1 MTGKSN
7 NNKSATITA
16 IIFIA
21 AMTSLLVTSAVNL
34 TLIYQDAYAY
44 SGSQSSGQANDCGN
58 GILAFSIL
66 CQNCDSQI
74 QGDENSLGILCEQSA
89 PSVPESEPETAE
101 LTVVK
106 LVSCDF
112 VDLPL
117 DLCPSPDE
125 FTMNVEGNNPSPS
138 SFPGSSQGTVV
149 TIEPGP
155 YEVTEIAPPTPPGVE
170 FDGGTF
176 SADCTGDI
184 NAGESKTC
192 TVTNGYTNAND

>member
-7 NNKSATITA
+7 NNKSTTVTA
-16 IIFIA
+16 IICIG
-21 AMTSLLVTSAVNL
+21 AMTSLLATSVVNL

-58 GILAFSIL
+58 RILAFSIL

-74 QGDENSLGILCEQSA
+74 QGDENSLGVLCEQST
-89 PSVPESEPETAE
+89 PSVPESEPEIAE

-106 LVSCDF
+106 LVTCDF
-112 VDLPL
+112 VNLPL
-117 DLCPSPDE
+117 DLCPLPDE

-138 SFPGSSQGTVV
+138 SFPGSSQGTIV
-149 TIEPGP
+149 TLEPGQ

-184 NAGESKTC
+184 NVGESKTC
-192 TVTNGYTNAND
+192 TITNGYTNANG

>member
-7 NNKSATITA
+7 NNKSTTVTA
-16 IIFIA
+16 IICIGV
-21 AMTSLLVTSAVNL
+21 MTSLLATSAVNL

-74 QGDENSLGILCEQSA
+74 QGDENSLGVLCEQST
-89 PSVPESEPETAE
+89 PSVPESEPEIAE

-106 LVSCDF
+106 LVTCDF
-112 VDLPL
+112 VNLPL
-117 DLCPSPDE
+117 DLCPLPDE

-138 SFPGSSQGTVV
+138 SFPGSSQGTIV
-149 TIEPGP
+149 TLEPGQ

-184 NAGESKTC
+184 NVGESKTC
-192 TVTNGYTNAND
+192 TITNGYTNANG

>member
-1 MTGKSN
+1 MTGKCN
-7 NNKSATITA
+7 NNKSATVTA
-16 IIFIA
+16 IIFIG
-21 AMTSLLVTSAVNL
+21 AMTSLLATSAVNL

-74 QGDENSLGILCEQSA
+74 QGDENSLGMLCVQST
-89 PSVPESEPETAE
+89 PSVLESEPETAE

-106 LVSCDF
+106 LVTCDF
-112 VDLPL
+112 VNLPL

-149 TIEPGP
+149 TLEPGQ
-155 YEVTEIAPPTPPGVE
+155 YDVTEIAPPTPPGVE

-192 TVTNGYTNAND
+192 TITNGYTNANG

>member
-7 NNKSATITA
+7 NNKSTTVTA
-16 IIFIA
+16 IICIG
-21 AMTSLLVTSAVNL
+21 AMTSLLATSAVNL

-58 GILAFSIL
+58 RILAFSIL

-74 QGDENSLGILCEQSA
+74 QGDENSLGVLCEQST
-89 PSVPESEPETAE
+89 PSVPESEPEIAE

-106 LVSCDF
+106 LVTCDF
-112 VDLPL
+112 VNLPL
-117 DLCPSPDE
+117 DLCPLPDE

-138 SFPGSSQGTVV
+138 SFPGSSQGTIV
-149 TIEPGP
+149 TLEPGQ

-184 NAGESKTC
+184 NVGESKTC
-192 TVTNGYTNAND
+192 TITNGYTNANG

>member
-1 MTGKSN
+1 MTGKC
-7 NNKSATITA
+7 NNKSATVTV
-16 IIFIA
+16 IIFIG
-21 AMTSLLVTSAVNL
+21 AMTSLLATSAVNL

-74 QGDENSLGILCEQSA
+74 QGDENSLGMLCVQST
-89 PSVPESEPETAE
+89 PSVPESEPETGE

-106 LVSCDF
+106 LVTCDF
-112 VDLPL
+112 VNLPL

-149 TIEPGP
+149 TLEPGQH
-155 YEVTEIAPPTPPGVE
+155 EVTEVAPPTPPGVE

-192 TVTNGYTNAND
+192 TITNGYTNANG

>member
-7 NNKSATITA
+7 TNKSATVTA
-16 IIFIA
+16 IIFIG
-21 AMTSLLVTSAVNL
+21 AMTSLLATSALNL

-74 QGDENSLGILCEQSA
+74 QGDENSLGMLCEQST

-101 LTVVK
+101 LIVVK
-106 LVSCDF
+106 LVTCDF

-149 TIEPGP
+149 TLEPGQ
-155 YEVTEIAPPTPPGVE
+155 YEVTEVAPPTPLE
-170 FDGGTF
+170 
-176 SADCTGDI
+176 
-184 NAGESKTC
+184 
-192 TVTNGYTNAND
+192 